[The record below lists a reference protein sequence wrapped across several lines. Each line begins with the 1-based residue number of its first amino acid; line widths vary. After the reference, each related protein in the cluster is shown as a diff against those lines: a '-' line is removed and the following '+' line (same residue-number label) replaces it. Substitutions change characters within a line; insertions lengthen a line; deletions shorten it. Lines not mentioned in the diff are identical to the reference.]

1 MGKPPTIVIVIPAL
15 AAANNGN
22 WQTAWRWQRFLA
34 PLAPTRFVQI
44 WPDAQAAA
52 DGLMIALHARRSA
65 DSIAAW
71 HARHGG
77 ASLAVAL
84 TGADLYRDIAVDAAA
99 RRSLDLAGRL
109 VVLQELGLRALPE
122 ACRAK
127 AQVICQSATL
137 RTPLPKTPRRQR
149 ALMVGNLREEKD
161 PATLFAAARPLKKER
176 DPVLGE
182 AARATMAACPRYRWL
197 GGRSHEETRRRILR
211 AHVLVHASR
220 MEGGAHVVI
229 EAATSGTPVLAS
241 RTDGN
246 VGLLGEDHAG
256 CFPCGD
262 APALAESLRRRRL
275 CPAAGRTVR
284 PSRPPVRARQR
295 TRGGAGPRRGP
306 AHR

>member
-127 AQVICQSATL
+127 AQVICQSAT
-137 RTPLPKTPRRQR
+137 
-149 ALMVGNLREEKD
+149 
-161 PATLFAAARPLKKER
+161 
-176 DPVLGE
+176 
-182 AARATMAACPRYRWL
+182 
-197 GGRSHEETRRRILR
+197 
-211 AHVLVHASR
+211 
-220 MEGGAHVVI
+220 
-229 EAATSGTPVLAS
+229 SGS
-241 RTDGN
+241 
-246 VGLLGEDHAG
+246 
-256 CFPCGD
+256 
-262 APALAESLRRRRL
+262 
-275 CPAAGRTVR
+275 
-284 PSRPPVRARQR
+284 PSRYQPSSGCRSGNDFSGAQR
-295 TRGGAGPRRGP
+295 DAVFQPGK
-306 AHR
+306 